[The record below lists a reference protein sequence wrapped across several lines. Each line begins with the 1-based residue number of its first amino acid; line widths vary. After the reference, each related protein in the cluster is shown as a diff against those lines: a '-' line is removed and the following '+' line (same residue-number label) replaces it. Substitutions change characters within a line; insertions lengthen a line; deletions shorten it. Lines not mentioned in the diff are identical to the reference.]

1 MPDPQGR
8 HRPDGILRSS
18 FVGRLLSRTDN
29 LKPLSIGQLRA
40 EEKTLRILRNT
51 TERTILKFNL
61 FRITKSS
68 SKSQGNVSI
77 QQRSLRIIEA
87 RLNEVIREIQNRGEQ
102 QKLIG
107 DIRDL
112 RVSPTPT
119 QAQIQE
125 NLESNRAQAIR
136 AQTDPI
142 TRLEQQRI
150 LNAQTVQPVTT
161 TQQAT
166 TETGQLVLGS
176 TTGATSSII
185 QSNSLEIRFT
195 DLPRNNFIVRVDDN
209 TRQRLGQEAQRDG
222 RWSTSFKGIQNR
234 PATSTFEQV
243 IRIIDEVL
251 RQFPDPPP
259 DQCEPGFHR
268 DPRTFQCIPNE
279 EEEDTGRNLF
289 QSAIIGVLALG
300 AIGGSFLNDKPKR
313 RKR

>member
-1 MPDPQGR
+1 MSAQVR
-8 HRPDGILRSS
+8 SDGIIRSS
-18 FVGRLLSRTDN
+18 FLGKLLSRTDN
-29 LKPLSIGQLRA
+29 LKALTIGQLRA

-61 FRITKSS
+61 FKITKSS
-68 SKSQGNVSI
+68 AKARGNVSI

-87 RLNEVIREIQNRGEQ
+87 RLALVIREIQNKGEQ

-136 AQTDPI
+136 RETDPI
-142 TRLEQQRI
+142 ERLRQQRI
-150 LNAQTVQPVTT
+150 IDKELLQVRSAPEQVTT
-161 TQQAT
+161 STSQF
-166 TETGQLVLGS
+166 VLGS
-176 TTGATSSII
+176 TTGAVSSIV
-185 QSNSLEIRFT
+185 QSNNLGILFT

-222 RWSTSFKGIQNR
+222 RWSTSFKGAQNR

-243 IRIIDEVL
+243 IRIIDETL
-251 RQFPDPPP
+251 RQFPDPKP

-268 DPRTFQCIPNE
+268 DPITFQCIPNE

-300 AIGGSFLNDKPKR
+300 AIGGSFLNDKSKR